1 MPPPRKTDYPT
12 YWAYRQAKKSWL
24 RRHGGRIWVTVLLAL
39 VLGALT
45 RSLVGFLIIVAVA
58 TIGTIYA
65 RSRP

>member
-1 MPPPRKTDYPT
+1 MNRANDLPPCRS
-12 YWAYRQAKKSWL
+12 RWL

>member
-1 MPPPRKTDYPT
+1 V
-12 YWAYRQAKKSWL
+12 KKRWP
-24 RRHGGRIWVTVLLAL
+24 RRHRGRIWVTVLLGL

-45 RSLVGFLIIVAVA
+45 RSLVGFLIIAAVG